1 MALNINKI
9 KADWLPADQFN
20 SEIVEDKRMIVLH
33 HTASGVGSEGD
44 VNTWERTPEKVATA
58 FLVERNGQIVQCF
71 NSKQW
76 AYHLASKF
84 HNWPQHD
91 RKSIGI
97 EIDSWGW
104 LTKKGDK
111 FFSWAGVEVAAEN
124 VQYYPEKFRGQH
136 YYEKYTPDQIQA
148 TKDLLVYLGQK
159 FSIPL
164 KYNYVDMFQVSDRA
178 RWLDAGIY
186 GHCSFRADKSDVH
199 PQPEL
204 IAMLESIAVK

>member
-9 KADWLPADQFN
+9 KADWLDNDDYTAQA
-20 SEIVEDKRMIVLH
+20 SVKRMIVLH
-33 HTASGVGSEGD
+33 HTASGIGTDGD
-44 VNTWERTPEKVATA
+44 VQTWKRTPEKVATA
-58 FLVERNGQIVQCF
+58 FIAERNGQIVQCF
-71 NSKQW
+71 PSAHW
-76 AYHLASKF
+76 AFHLGC
-84 HNWPQHD
+84 NWHLWPRYD
-91 RKSIGI
+91 KESVGI
-97 EIDSWGW
+97 EIDSWGY

-136 YYEKYTPDQIQA
+136 YYEKYTADQIQA

-159 FSIPL
+159 FNIPL

-204 IAMLESIAVK
+204 IKMLESIAVK